1 VGFFYSNILFIILK
15 KFVMAEFTDKWK
27 KSFEKKYSKALSQIR
42 DLEKEYQ
49 EMKDSN
55 PDNWRLNYLYVND
68 STLEFDNASGLSIYH
83 SDGVDGTK
91 EYVEI
96 GVNGSPASSYSFKIY
111 SLKDLI
117 AFRNSLMESIDKFG
131 RVPEDV
137 KNVVDDDCEDEE
149 GWEENEETEYTIQA
163 SRSCVQTWTHTVM
176 ARSSCEAYR
185 KLHEDI
191 DGSTHDENDEYDQYG
206 EIDWEII

>member
-1 VGFFYSNILFIILK
+1 
-15 KFVMAEFTDKWK
+15 MAEFTDKWK

-91 EYVEI
+91 EFVEI

-117 AFRNSLMESIDKFG
+117 AFRNSLMESIDRFC
-131 RVPEDV
+131 RVPAEV

-149 GWEENEETEYTIQA
+149 GWEENEESEYTIQA

-191 DGSTHDENDEYDQYG
+191 DGSTHDENDDYDQYG

>member
-1 VGFFYSNILFIILK
+1 VGFFYSNILFIIIK

-55 PDNWRLNYLYVND
+55 PDNWRLDYLYVND

-131 RVPEDV
+131 RVPEET
-137 KNVVDDDCEDEE
+137 KNSIDDDCEDEE
-149 GWEENEETEYTIQA
+149 GWEENEESEYTIQA

-185 KLHEDI
+185 KLHED
-191 DGSTHDENDEYDQYG
+191 DGSTHDENDDYDQYG

>member
-1 VGFFYSNILFIILK
+1 
-15 KFVMAEFTDKWK
+15 MAEFTDKWK

-91 EYVEI
+91 EFVEI

-117 AFRNSLMESIDKFG
+117 AFRNSLMESIDKFC
-131 RVPEDV
+131 RVPAEV
-137 KNVVDDDCEDEE
+137 KNDVDDDCEDEE

-185 KLHEDI
+185 KLHED
-191 DGSTHDENDEYDQYG
+191 DGSTHDENDDYDQYG

>member
-1 VGFFYSNILFIILK
+1 
-15 KFVMAEFTDKWK
+15 MAEFTDKWK

-55 PDNWRLNYLYVND
+55 PDNWRLDYLYVND

-131 RVPEDV
+131 RVPENV

-191 DGSTHDENDEYDQYG
+191 DGSTHDENDDYDQYG

>member
-1 VGFFYSNILFIILK
+1 
-15 KFVMAEFTDKWK
+15 MAEFTDKWK

-96 GVNGSPASSYSFKIY
+96 GVNGSPASNYAFKIH

-131 RVPEDV
+131 RGPEDV

-149 GWEENEETEYTIQA
+149 GWEENEESEYTIQA

-185 KLHEDI
+185 KLHEDE
-191 DGSTHDENDEYDQYG
+191 GSTHDENDDYDQYG

>member
-1 VGFFYSNILFIILK
+1 
-15 KFVMAEFTDKWK
+15 MAEFTDKWK

-55 PDNWRLNYLYVND
+55 PDVWNLDYMYVDN

-83 SDGVDGTK
+83 WDGSDGTK

-96 GVNGSPASSYSFKIY
+96 GANGSPASSYAFKIY

-117 AFRNSLMESIDKFG
+117 AFRNNLMESIDKFG
-131 RVPEDV
+131 RVPENV

-191 DGSTHDENDEYDQYG
+191 DGSTHDENDDYDQYG

>member
-1 VGFFYSNILFIILK
+1 VGFFYSNILFIIIK

-55 PDNWRLNYLYVND
+55 PDNWRLDYLYVND

-131 RVPEDV
+131 RVPEET
-137 KNVVDDDCEDEE
+137 KNSIDDDCEDEE

-185 KLHEDI
+185 KLHEDE
-191 DGSTHDENDEYDQYG
+191 GSTHDENDDYDQYG